1 MKQATNDNESSAIS
15 ATTAMLLQAA
25 KEDKERLKRKNKRA
39 RLNSEDYDSDATDQL
54 IFRKRDKMSA
64 RQIEDERQRIWLNI
78 ARKDIPRVSTH
89 NVKEVRHDIDIH
101 SIKMARILSRVQATR
116 AGNCKKIAQYCQKE
130 AKRAAAKG
138 NRSQK
143 DIQLR
148 SKRATKEV
156 C

>member
-1 MKQATNDNESSAIS
+1 
-15 ATTAMLLQAA
+15 
-25 KEDKERLKRKNKRA
+25 
-39 RLNSEDYDSDATDQL
+39 
-54 IFRKRDKMSA
+54 
-64 RQIEDERQRIWLNI
+64 
-78 ARKDIPRVSTH
+78 
-89 NVKEVRHDIDIH
+89 
-101 SIKMARILSRVQATR
+101 MARILSRVQATR

-156 C
+156 CC

>member
-1 MKQATNDNESSAIS
+1 
-15 ATTAMLLQAA
+15 
-25 KEDKERLKRKNKRA
+25 
-39 RLNSEDYDSDATDQL
+39 
-54 IFRKRDKMSA
+54 
-64 RQIEDERQRIWLNI
+64 
-78 ARKDIPRVSTH
+78 
-89 NVKEVRHDIDIH
+89 
-101 SIKMARILSRVQATR
+101 MARILSRVQATR

-156 C
+156 CCGWKKIGEKTTWFINMGLAV

>member
-89 NVKEVRHDIDIH
+89 NVKEV
-101 SIKMARILSRVQATR
+101 
-116 AGNCKKIAQYCQKE
+116 
-130 AKRAAAKG
+130 
-138 NRSQK
+138 
-143 DIQLR
+143 
-148 SKRATKEV
+148 
-156 C
+156 